1 MDYKIPENIQ
11 KNAKVLLQRAGYHE
25 FIDPNTG
32 KVSYIRRLGSEFYP
46 RFHVYVK
53 ENEDE
58 RVISLHLDQKH
69 VSYAGQKMH
78 GGEYDGPVVEEEIE
92 RLKVAIDKE
101 VLVGLTDNSPEREND
116 SGGILTQSGP
126 KSLRDK
132 LGI

>member
-1 MDYKIPENIQ
+1 MDYIIPEHIQ
-11 KNAKVLLQRAGYHE
+11 KNAKVLMQRSGYHE

-32 KVSYIRRLGSEFYP
+32 KVSYIRRLGAEFYP
-46 RFHVYVK
+46 RFHVYIK
-53 ENEDE
+53 ETEDD
-58 RVISLHLDQKH
+58 RTIALHLDQKH
-69 VSYAGQKMH
+69 VSYEGQKMH

-92 RLKVAIDKE
+92 RLKVAIEKE
-101 VLVGLTDNSPEREND
+101 VLIGLSDNTPARNSD